1 MGTAKRERQKQGRQA
16 RIEAA
21 LAAQQRAQRK
31 KTVRNFA
38 LVVVVIV
45 AVLFGLS
52 QFTGKSNT
60 TTSTSSGDTASGAAT
75 STTAAGTPVAI
86 TIPPAGATLTDAT
99 PCPATDGSS
108 PRTTTFAQAP
118 PVCIDPA
125 KSYSA
130 KVDTSMGS
138 FTIALDATKAPIA
151 TNNFVVLSR
160 YHYYDGT
167 AFHRI
172 IPGFVV
178 QGGDAVGPTPGQG
191 GPGYKFADELPTGA
205 APYYP
210 LQSVAMANSG
220 ANTNGSQF
228 FVVTGDQGVSLP
240 AQYTNFGMVTDGFDV
255 VKSIEAVGTTGGH
268 PQPDRDDHHGDDHRV
283 VTSRRIAAAA
293 LLVGLLVACS
303 GGSPSTS
310 ARRGSRRVLRQ
321 RPGRR
326 GTGDHVHVAYAVSV
340 CGEEQSAAA
349 HAAGRRARHP
359 HPWRRAHPRAPV
371 RIELCGPQGHDERVP
386 RRRRRR
392 SPTRR

>member
-21 LAAQQRAQRK
+21 LAAQQKAQRK

-52 QFTGKSNT
+52 QFTGKSSS

-75 STTAAGTPVAI
+75 STTAAGTPVAV
-86 TIPPAGATLTDAT
+86 TVPPAGATLTGAT

-151 TNNFVVLSR
+151 TNNFVVLSL

-172 IPGFVV
+172 IPNFVV

-191 GPGYKFADELPTGA
+191 GPGYQFADELPTGA

-240 AQYTNFGMVTDGFDV
+240 AKYTSFGMVTEGFDV
-255 VKSIEAVGTTGGH
+255 VKSIEAVGTSGGT
-268 PQPDRDDHHGDDHRV
+268 PSQV
-283 VTSRRIAAAA
+283 VTITTVTITES
-293 LLVGLLVACS
+293 
-303 GGSPSTS
+303 
-310 ARRGSRRVLRQ
+310 
-321 RPGRR
+321 
-326 GTGDHVHVAYAVSV
+326 
-340 CGEEQSAAA
+340 
-349 HAAGRRARHP
+349 
-359 HPWRRAHPRAPV
+359 
-371 RIELCGPQGHDERVP
+371 
-386 RRRRRR
+386 
-392 SPTRR
+392 